1 MENIVPKIN
10 LLYGNLQDIYR
21 FSQILRLE
29 EEAESVD
36 NLVWYVGYQQ

>member
-1 MENIVPKIN
+1 MENILLKIN
-10 LLYGNLQDIYR
+10 LLYGTLREIYR